1 MVVLEIDVFI
11 YVLYLNE
18 SIIFYKVYFDE
29 VLWERI
35 LGEVMELYD
44 KYGIVKIMRSR

>member
-18 SIIFYKVYFDE
+18 SIIFYKVYFNY

-35 LGEVMELYD
+35 LGEVMELFD
-44 KYGIVKIMRSR
+44 KYGIVKFMRSR